1 MKVRFFNLSPSNGMK
16 GVRYVPDESKQDRR
30 SQLDRLMAQY
40 GSRLLRLCT
49 LYLRDTDIAQDAVQ
63 DTFLKAYRRLDDFCG
78 EATESTWLT
87 AIAINVC
94 RDYLRTAWYRHIDRR
109 RSADELPEKP
119 DGFVFPDSTVLTE
132 VMRLGKRERE
142 VVLLR
147 YYQRM
152 KLKEVAQVLG
162 ISDSAVRK
170 RLNRANDIL
179 RGRLE
184 GWYNDEEA

>member
-1 MKVRFFNLSPSNGMK
+1 
-16 GVRYVPDESKQDRR
+16 
-30 SQLDRLMAQY
+30 MAQY

-49 LYLRDTDIAQDAVQ
+49 LYLRDADIAQDAVQ
-63 DTFLKAYRRLDDFCG
+63 DTFLKAYRRLDDFRG

-109 RSADELPEKP
+109 RSTDELPEKP
-119 DGFVFPDSTVLTE
+119 DSFVFPDNTVLTE

-147 YYQRM
+147 YYQHM
-152 KLKEVAQVLG
+152 KFKEMAQALG

-170 RLNRANDIL
+170 RLKRANDIL
-179 RGRLE
+179 RVRLE